1 MPEERS
7 DIEDGVELYVS
18 AWKLFRDQPFD
29 SSGLAKRLIERDE
42 YELVADEREP
52 EASLDELVHYG
63 LLERTDSG
71 YRIAVEPN
79 AAADELQGTESL
91 RTAAVD
97 RLIRSALVRTSERS
111 DSGES
116 LSFEGESYTVV
127 ELSPGTTVADGI
139 ECVTEAVTEDERRGV
154 AITTAGTNAARAQQI
169 ADRLT
174 ERQWEKAGTDVVGGD
189 SSESELTFRLFLDR
203 SSRS

>member
-29 SSGLAKRLIERDE
+29 ASGLAKRLIERDE

-154 AITTAGTNAARAQQI
+154 AITTAGTNAAQAQQI